1 MLFIGLTLERSAICY
16 LIYIPFYSMLPSV
29 LFRDIRIISSR
40 HIYIPNIREETLF
53 FVFHIMLSYGGRRNF
68 QREKFRTLRNI
79 MGLVHSIIDCA
90 GGENLESE

>member
-1 MLFIGLTLERSAICY
+1 MQCHLFLNLHPLLLHA
-16 LIYIPFYSMLPSV
+16 PFRA
-29 LFRDIRIISSR
+29 FSR
-40 HIYIPNIREETLF
+40 HQNYKLAAYIPNIREETLF